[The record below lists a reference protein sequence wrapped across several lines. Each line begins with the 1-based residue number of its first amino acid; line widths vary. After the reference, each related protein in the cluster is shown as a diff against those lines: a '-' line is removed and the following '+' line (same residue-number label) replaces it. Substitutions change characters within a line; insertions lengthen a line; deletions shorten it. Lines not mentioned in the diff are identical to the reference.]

1 MRTRT
6 VVVSALIAS
15 SLAWSAA
22 SSSAGAS
29 TSGWSSAKSRTAHGG
44 SFHTATGTGSS
55 VVFTVKRRSFALWYV
70 AGPANG
76 KVAVLVNGVPVRTVD
91 QYAPA
96 PRRKSVALRGAKSVN
111 EVRVVVLS
119 TRNQASRGTKV
130 NVDALSPSAS
140 RCAVGC
146 VRNPVP
152 VAQVVAPVT
161 TTSLPPAT
169 APVVTVAPTQDVVAA
184 SPSEAV
190 WYPSSVPDPASP
202 EWTVAIG
209 SYVRSRDV
217 KPIDTA
223 VPVIRAAACDQAR
236 KVPRGIVILSFGRQV
251 KGGASG
257 FSTSTITN
265 AEIVATTAAWAA
277 GLAECGTGPWEVSIG
292 TSNSGAVTAYNG
304 YSGGQ
309 VWARLVEQARAASDS
324 RVAVTGSV
332 DLEPGWGP
340 PGQAR
345 AWVDG
350 YVATT
355 PVRLWNFGSA
365 DGCPQ
370 SVSTKLTCNNGWT
383 IDDVLW
389 VSSHAGPN
397 VLAMP
402 QIHTQSGSQARQ
414 WAVLAARGVALA
426 KPLRLAA
433 ITVQTA
439 ACSQVKAGCPTTG
452 VSAWDGWA
460 QVRRALDAI
469 PSTVGTPVGAP
480 MDIRWGWANGFVIPK
495 ATTTTTST
503 SSTTTTTTTTTVP
516 STTTSTTTTTTTTT
530 SSTTTSS
537 SSVPT
542 TSTLASGSST
552 TATIAPS
559 TSLSPT
565 STTP

>member
-1 MRTRT
+1 VRTRT
-6 VVVSALIAS
+6 ALVAGALVLFAGATASAVEAGSGRARALVA
-15 SLAWSAA
+15 AWSV
-22 SSSAGAS
+22 S
-29 TSGWSSAKSRTAHGG
+29 KSRTAHGG
-44 SFHTATGTGSS
+44 EFYTATGTGASA
-55 VVFTVKRRSFALWYV
+55 VFEVNRRSFALWYV
-70 AGPANG
+70 AGPSNG
-76 KVAVLVNGVPVRTVD
+76 KMAILVNGVRVRTVD
-91 QYAPA
+91 QYSPV
-96 PRRKSVALRGAKSVN
+96 PRRRAVALRGTGAVS

-119 TRNQASRGTKV
+119 TRNRSSRGTKV
-130 NVDALSPSAS
+130 NVDAISPTTA
-140 RCAVGC
+140 RCAAGC
-146 VRNPVP
+146 QRNP
-152 VAQVVAPVT
+152 APVT
-161 TTSLPPAT
+161 ST
-169 APVVTVAPTQDVVAA
+169 APVVTTSSVPVSSVPPTQAVVAA
-184 SPSEAV
+184 GPNEAV
-190 WYPSSVPDPASP
+190 WYPTAVPVRGSR

-223 VPVIRAAACDQAR
+223 VPVIRNAACDQAK

-257 FSTSTITN
+257 FSSSTITH

-292 TSNSGAVTAYNG
+292 TTNSGAVTAFNG

-309 VWARLVEQARAASDS
+309 VWARLVEQARAASDP

-355 PVRLWNFGSA
+355 AVRLWNFGSA

-414 WAVLAARGVALA
+414 WAVLAARGVAMA
-426 KPLRLAA
+426 RPLRLAA

-439 ACSQVKAGCPTTG
+439 ACSQVKGGCPTTG
-452 VSAWDGWA
+452 VSAWDGWS
-460 QVRRALDAI
+460 QVRRYLDAI
-469 PSTVGTPVGAP
+469 PSTIGTPVGAP

-503 SSTTTTTTTTTVP
+503 TSTTTTSTTTTVP
-516 STTTSTTTTTTTTT
+516 STTTSSTTT
-530 SSTTTSS
+530 SSTTSS
-537 SSVPT
+537 SST
-542 TSTLASGSST
+542 TSTSST
-552 TATIAPS
+552 S
-559 TSLSPT
+559 T
-565 STTP
+565 STTTTTIPSTTTTMR

>member
-1 MRTRT
+1 MRTKP
-6 VVVSALIAS
+6 VVVIALV
-15 SLAWSAA
+15 AA
-22 SSSAGAS
+22 ALTWNVRVVEA
-29 TSGWSSAKSRTAHGG
+29 TNVATGWSQARSRTAHGG
-44 SFHTATGTGSS
+44 SFHTAMGTGSS
-55 VVFTVKRRSFALWYV
+55 LAFEVKRRSFAVWYV

-76 KVAVLVNGVPVRTVD
+76 KMAVLVNGVRVRTVD
-91 QYAPA
+91 QYSPV
-96 PRRKSVALRGAKSVN
+96 PRRKAISLAGGRPVN

-119 TRNQASRGTKV
+119 TRNPASRGTKV
-130 NVDALSPSAS
+130 NVDAISPSAS
-140 RCAVGC
+140 RCAAGC

-152 VAQVVAPVT
+152 LISAPAPT
-161 TTSLPPAT
+161 TTSVPLAASPTTT
-169 APVVTVAPTQDVVAA
+169 APVAQSVVAA
-184 SPSEAV
+184 APNEAV
-190 WYPSSVPDPASP
+190 WYPSSVPDRASA

-236 KVPRGIVILSFGRQV
+236 KVPRGVVILSFGRQV

-257 FSTSTITN
+257 FSSSTITH

-304 YSGGQ
+304 FSGGQ
-309 VWARLVEQARAASDS
+309 VWARLVDQARAASDP
-324 RVAVTGSV
+324 RVTVTGSV

-355 PVRLWNFGSA
+355 SVRLWNFGSA

-460 QVRRALDAI
+460 QLRRSLDAI

-503 SSTTTTTTTTTVP
+503 SSTTTSTTTVAP
-516 STTTSTTTTTTTTT
+516 TTSTTTSTTTT
-530 SSTTTSS
+530 SSTTTSTS
-537 SSVPT
+537 STTTLSSTSSVPT
-542 TSTLASGSST
+542 SST
-552 TATIAPS
+552 TPPASSSSSS
-559 TSLSPT
+559 TSSSSP
-565 STTP
+565 